1 MADDKKYISQITLPN
16 GSIYYI
22 KDAEAWE
29 AIASIVAG
37 GLSFKVSTGAS
48 TTPAGVEWDDNGT
61 TVIGTLA
68 ASSQTKAY
76 IYLVPHSKNGSG
88 VVDYYREY
96 VTVNFGTEE
105 SPTWA

>member
-29 AIASIVAG
+29 AIAQIVAG

-61 TVIGTLA
+61 KVTGTLT
-68 ASSQTKAY
+68 ASDQTKAF
-76 IYLVPHSKNGSG
+76 IYLVPHAKDGTG
-88 VVDYYREY
+88 TVDFYREY

-105 SPTWA
+105 SPSYA